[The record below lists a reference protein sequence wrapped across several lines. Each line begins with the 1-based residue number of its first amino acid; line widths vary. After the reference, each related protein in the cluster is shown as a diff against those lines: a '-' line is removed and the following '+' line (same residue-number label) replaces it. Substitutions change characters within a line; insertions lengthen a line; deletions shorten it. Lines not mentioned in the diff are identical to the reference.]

1 MGDPYSFVK
10 GGDFFGPCGGWPTL
24 NTVLGHDWDEKKL
37 TLTLKLQRPD
47 QPDGEP
53 CLMQLLLL
61 QQNLF
66 RVRINPKHLRED
78 DFTRTNTRTIVQDSF
93 DDLRRILEDRLPF
106 TVKFVPEAAQLV
118 LTTHSQITE
127 SLSRSCSSE
136 TRPTLRIIVD
146 LAPLQITVFDCSAP
160 ADAPPVWRTARP
172 GIRYIANGGDDF
184 CIIQAVEKP
193 PEVRYVGFG
202 EQGGTALFKQSAQL
216 VYFNYDNMRY
226 RQVSATIGIVSA
238 AVCLRGLYVGLMPG
252 QVSCATAASLHHPD
266 WGFASQLCVR
276 QCSLLNG
283 SNPAQEALV
292 STVKHRA
299 SQWLASS

>member
-1 MGDPYSFVK
+1 MGGTGDPYSFVK
-10 GGDFFGPCGGWPTL
+10 GGDFFGPCSSWPTL
-24 NTVLGHDWDEKKL
+24 STVLGHEWDADKL

-106 TVKFVPEAAQLV
+106 TANFVSAATQLE
-118 LTTHSQITE
+118 LTTHPQIKE
-127 SLSRSCSSE
+127 PLSHGGGSE
-136 TRPTLRIIVD
+136 TRPTMRIIVD
-146 LAPLQITVFDCSAP
+146 LAPLQVTLFDCSAP

-172 GIRYIANGGDDF
+172 GIRYTANGDDDF

-193 PEVRYVGFG
+193 ADVRYVGFG

-226 RQVSATIGIVSA
+226 RQVS
-238 AVCLRGLYVGLMPG
+238 P
-252 QVSCATAASLHHPD
+252 
-266 WGFASQLCVR
+266 
-276 QCSLLNG
+276 
-283 SNPAQEALV
+283 
-292 STVKHRA
+292 HRH
-299 SQWLASS
+299 S